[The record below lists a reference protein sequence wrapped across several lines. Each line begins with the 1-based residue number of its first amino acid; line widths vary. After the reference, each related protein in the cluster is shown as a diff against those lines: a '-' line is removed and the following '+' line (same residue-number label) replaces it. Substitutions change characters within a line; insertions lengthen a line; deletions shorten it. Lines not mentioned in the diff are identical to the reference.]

1 MDLLEKIREFIMSN
15 IVVFEDE
22 AEFSDSDNIFQLG
35 LVNSLFAMKLLNFV
49 ESEFDIKIENEEMD
63 IGNFSSVTNIAR
75 LIERKNQVV

>member
-15 IVVFEDE
+15 IVVFVYE
-22 AEFSDSDNIFQLG
+22 AEFSDSDNIFQLL

-49 ESEFDIKIENEEMD
+49 EIEFDIKIENEEMD